1 MVISRRRKKKIPLV
15 TRMERCIELIEFK
28 KPTGAGK
35 YEGCDSCGNHE
46 NVFEIRFAPNGTT
59 TSRSVFVCRH
69 CAKLMILALD
79 GIVEEEVKLV

>member
-1 MVISRRRKKKIPLV
+1 
-15 TRMERCIELIEFK
+15 MERCIEMIEFK

-35 YEGCDSCGNHE
+35 YKGCDSCGNHE
-46 NVFEIRFAPNGTT
+46 NVFEIRFTPNGTT
-59 TSRSVFVCRH
+59 TSRSAFVCRH

>member
-1 MVISRRRKKKIPLV
+1 M
-15 TRMERCIELIEFK
+15 IEFK

>member
-1 MVISRRRKKKIPLV
+1 M
-15 TRMERCIELIEFK
+15 IEFK
-28 KPTGAGK
+28 KPAGAGK
-35 YEGCDSCGNHE
+35 YKGCDSCGNNE